1 MPDSLVI
8 PNSQFPIS
16 NSRFGNLKA
25 VWQYAKQRTQA
36 VQSHVT

>member
-1 MPDSLVI
+1 MPDSLPI
-8 PNSQFPIS
+8 PNSRFPIP

-25 VWQYAKQRTQA
+25 VWQQAQQKTQA